1 MYIIR
6 EEKIVVCGIA
16 RGVGERCRGA
26 PFRDGPSVNPRSC
39 SQRKKVF
46 IGSAEHHLAAKP
58 TRPPRNT
65 PTPPPR
71 LTRNIVCSQCAV
83 NLLSQT
89 CTPRLHCAW
98 QFGSQSRTH
107 AYQYFMGAPHPAP
120 LKAPPD
126 RERLCNDMVNTGV
139 TAALIGG
146 FALSNLQ
153 LQAVESD
160 SPWSTTIVYILSC
173 LAVHAST
180 CAALVSAIL
189 YRVINQ
195 MDDQSVRSW
204 GERNALL
211 LSLPLMKFVMGCVSY
226 IASVLL
232 ISFRDLEGITYAQI
246 ICLAIGIGS
255 MSSVVLTGWIV
266 ARDSPVQP
274 VPGNGVSTALAPAPA
289 GRAKPMAV

>member
-1 MYIIR
+1 
-6 EEKIVVCGIA
+6 
-16 RGVGERCRGA
+16 
-26 PFRDGPSVNPRSC
+26 
-39 SQRKKVF
+39 
-46 IGSAEHHLAAKP
+46 
-58 TRPPRNT
+58 
-65 PTPPPR
+65 
-71 LTRNIVCSQCAV
+71 
-83 NLLSQT
+83 
-89 CTPRLHCAW
+89 
-98 QFGSQSRTH
+98 
-107 AYQYFMGAPHPAP
+107 MGAPHPAP

-153 LQAVESD
+153 PVQAVESD